1 MQWIGVAIVVILVV
15 LVAVTVFR
23 AVRIV
28 NQGLVGV
35 VLRMGRFH
43 VVRQP
48 GLTLLLPYLDRMITV
63 DMRETP
69 RTGDRQD
76 VITLDNVSI
85 TVNATIFS
93 QVVEPRMA
101 LFAVSNYFIAVDQ
114 LARTTLRSVM
124 GAMSL
129 DDCLSQRD
137 QINTQMQTQMEQVAD
152 KWGIRINRVEI
163 LDIVPPQ
170 QVLEAMSRQKEADQ
184 GKRALILQ
192 SQGQQQAAI
201 NVADGRRQASV
212 KQAEGEK
219 QSQILRAEAERQSAI
234 LGAEGSKQAQV
245 LEAEGQ
251 AQAVQSVY
259 SAISGARPT
268 PELIAVLQLDTLGKV
283 VESDNAKVVVPVE
296 AAGLMGA
303 AQALRGALD
312 QVPGTEGAGTEGA

>member
-1 MQWIGVAIVVILVV
+1 MQWIGVAIVVLLLV
-15 LVAVTVFR
+15 LVAITVFR
-23 AVRIV
+23 SVRVV

-35 VLRMGRFH
+35 VLRMGQFQA
-43 VVRQP
+43 VRQP

-93 QVVEPRMA
+93 QVVDPRLA

-129 DDCLSQRD
+129 DDGLSQRD
-137 QINTQMQTQMEQVAD
+137 LINNRMQAQMEQVAD

-170 QVLEAMSRQKEADQ
+170 QVLDAMSQQKEADQ
-184 GKRALILQ
+184 QKRAVILQ

-201 NVADGRRQASV
+201 NVADGRRQASI

-219 QSQILRAEAERQSAI
+219 QAQILRAEAERQSAI
-234 LGAEGSKQAQV
+234 LGAQGSRQAQV
-245 LEAEGQ
+245 LEAEGR
-251 AQAVQSVY
+251 AQAVQSIY
-259 SAISGARPT
+259 GAISGAKPT
-268 PELIAVLQLDTLGKV
+268 PELIAVLQLDTLSKV
-283 VESDNAKVVVPVE
+283 VDSDNAKVVVPVE
-296 AAGLMGA
+296 AVGLMGA
-303 AQALRGALD
+303 AQALRSTLD
-312 QVPGTEGAGTEGA
+312 QVPPTAGTGAEGA